1 MLEQPPL
8 SEKQVR
14 AWRLVDRIL
23 RDNFSNYAVVA
34 DTIKIDGCNF
44 TCWQYAGN
52 LNAAIGMLRRY
63 QTVLI
68 NQPKPEDEH
77 AED

>member
-1 MLEQPPL
+1 MLEPAPL
-8 SEKQVR
+8 SDKQER

-23 RDNFSNYAVVA
+23 RDNFSNYALVA

-44 TCWQYAGN
+44 TAWQYAGN
-52 LNAAIGMLRRY
+52 LNAAIGMMRRY

-68 NQPKPEDEH
+68 NQPKSPEDYD
-77 AED
+77 ED